1 MKLRVLSA
9 LAILLPAAAA
19 SADSVELK
27 AHKKSVN
34 AVAVSA
40 DGKLIAS
47 GGDEG
52 NVIVWQQGAAGYAA
66 GPTRE
71 MDPNSEH
78 AGPVLALALSPDGK
92 RVASGNMYGKLVV
105 WDHTTNKDVFPTVKA
120 HDGNI
125 NQIRFFP
132 DGKTFVTASTDQK
145 LKIWD
150 AATGKEK
157 ATLSGPKYAVRG
169 LAISADGKQ
178 LFSCDTNGGV
188 TAWNL
193 KTTKPAKTYEVAKA
207 ECNALAFAPDGKSLA
222 AGYGDGAVVFVDAA
236 TGKELSRAK
245 VSDQVNAIAY
255 AGAAAVVVGTRAEEL
270 QLVEPASGKVTS
282 LKGHGRPVRAVAA
295 SADGARFASASMD
308 MTVRAWTK

>member
-1 MKLRVLSA
+1 MILRVLPA
-9 LAILLPAAAA
+9 LALLFPAAAA
-19 SADSVELK
+19 ADSLALK
-27 AHKKSVN
+27 AHRKSVN
-34 AVAVSA
+34 AVAVSS

-47 GGDEG
+47 GSDDGDI
-52 NVIVWQQGAAGYAA
+52 IVWQQGGAGYTA

-71 MDPNSEH
+71 VEASSEH
-78 AGPVLALALSPDGK
+78 RGPTLALAFSPDGK
-92 RVASGNMYGKLVV
+92 RIAAGNMYGKLVV
-105 WDHTTNKDVFPTVKA
+105 WDHAAKKDLFETRKG

-150 AATGKEK
+150 TATGAEK

-178 LFSCDTNGGV
+178 LFSCDTHGGV

-193 KTTKPAKTYEVAKA
+193 KTSKPAQTFEIAKA
-207 ECNALAFAPDGKSLA
+207 ECNALALAPDGKSLA
-222 AGYGDGAVVFVDAA
+222 AGFGDGAVVFVDAA
-236 TGKELSRAK
+236 TGKELGRAK
-245 VSDQVNAIAY
+245 ANDQVNALAY
-255 AGAAAVVVGTRAEEL
+255 ADAATVVVGTRAEEL
-270 QLVEPASGKVTS
+270 QLVEPSSGKVTS
-282 LKGHGRPVRAVAA
+282 MKGHGRPVRSVAA

-308 MTVRAWTK
+308 MTVRVWTK

>member
-1 MKLRVLSA
+1 MKLRVLPA
-9 LAILLPAAAA
+9 LAIVLPAAAA
-19 SADSVELK
+19 SADSVALK

-34 AVAVSA
+34 AVAVSS

-47 GGDEG
+47 GDDDGTL
-52 NVIVWQQGAAGYAA
+52 VVWKQDGAGYTA
-66 GPTRE
+66 GPKRE
-71 MDPNSEH
+71 IESSNEH
-78 AGPVLALALSPDGK
+78 AGPILAIALSPDGK
-92 RVASGNMYGKLVV
+92 RIASGNMYGKLVV
-105 WDHTTNKDVFPTVKA
+105 WDPAANKEVVPTKKV
-120 HDGNI
+120 HEGNI

-132 DGKTFVTASTDQK
+132 DGKIFVTASTDQK
-145 LKIWD
+145 LKIFD
-150 AATGKEK
+150 AATGAEK
-157 ATLSGPKYAVRG
+157 ATLAGPKYAVRG
-169 LAISADGKQ
+169 LAVSADGKQ
-178 LFSCDTNGGV
+178 LFSCDTHGGV

-193 KTTKPAKTYEVAKA
+193 KTNKPIKTYEVASA

-245 VSDQVNAIAY
+245 ANDQVNALAY
-255 AGAAAVVVGTRAEEL
+255 AGAGTVVVGTRAEEL